1 MNKFLCTVVLDNQI
15 NEIKTYAN
23 SIFEVFDNLVCMDG
37 VLDIVS
43 VTNIETQE
51 TFQFDG
57 DLNSLRRMR
66 DLIEDES
73 LILNKIDELNL
84 DDDTKSQLN

>member
-37 VLDIVS
+37 VMDIVS

-57 DLNSLRRMR
+57 DLDSLRRMR

>member
-15 NEIKTYAN
+15 NEIKSYAN
-23 SIFEVFDNLVCMDG
+23 SIFEVFDNLVSMDG
-37 VLDIVS
+37 VMDIVS

-57 DLNSLRRMR
+57 DLDSLRRMR

>member
-57 DLNSLRRMR
+57 DLDSLRRMR

-73 LILNKIDELNL
+73 LILNKIDELNF

>member
-57 DLNSLRRMR
+57 DLDSLRRMR

>member
-43 VTNIETQE
+43 VTNTETQE

-57 DLNSLRRMR
+57 DLDSLRRMR

-84 DDDTKSQLN
+84 DDETKSQLN

>member
-23 SIFEVFDNLVCMDG
+23 SIFEVFDNLICMDG

-57 DLNSLRRMR
+57 DLDSLRRMR

>member
-15 NEIKTYAN
+15 NEIKIYAN

-51 TFQFDG
+51 TVQFDG
-57 DLNSLRRMR
+57 DLDSLRRMR

-84 DDDTKSQLN
+84 DDNTKSQLN